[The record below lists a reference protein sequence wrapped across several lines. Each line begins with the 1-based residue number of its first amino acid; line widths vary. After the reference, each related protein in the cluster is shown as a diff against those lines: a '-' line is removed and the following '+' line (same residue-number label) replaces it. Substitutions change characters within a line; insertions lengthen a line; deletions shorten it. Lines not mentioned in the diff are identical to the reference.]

1 MLKKNHIRS
10 RYNAYSNEK
19 RYMIKDLKVATLNV
33 RDITHKVGKPNWE
46 LKNRKTDTAIISER
60 KEEE

>member
-1 MLKKNHIRS
+1 
-10 RYNAYSNEK
+10 
-19 RYMIKDLKVATLNV
+19 MIKDLKVATLNV